1 MEAITRTATGL
12 SAAVAIAYKAVISLG
27 YTRQQLVDEHL
38 GVNHNTLRRI
48 HDGEARKPMTDRFY
62 LQLFLK
68 LLETEYQRRIA
79 NGADGAGE
87 ILRIMRIIL
96 LTEHDIAID

>member
-1 MEAITRTATGL
+1 METQNQTALVKAL
-12 SAAVAIAYKAVISLG
+12 SLAYKAVMAFG
-27 YTRQQLVDEHL
+27 FTHQQLVDGNI

-48 HDGEARKPMTDRFY
+48 RDSKVRKSMTDQFY

-68 LLETEYQRRIA
+68 ILEAEYQRRIA